1 MRISTK
7 CSIALHLLVLL
18 DVFREHKL
26 TSELLA
32 MSIGC
37 NPVVVR
43 NLIGSLKKA
52 GIVDVQRG
60 SGGASLI
67 VNPQDIT
74 IWTVY
79 QAVDTT
85 PLNELVG
92 IHPNPSMK
100 CLVGKNI
107 SGLLEKPYGMIA
119 DSVKETMC
127 NYTLEQ
133 IISDYHALN
142 QTGREFQE

>member
-18 DVFREHKL
+18 DAFRDQKL

-43 NLIGSLKKA
+43 NILGSLKKA
-52 GIVDVQRG
+52 GIADVQRG
-60 SGGASLI
+60 SGGAYLI
-67 VNPQDIT
+67 TDPEDIT

-79 QAVDTT
+79 QAVDTV
-85 PLNELVG
+85 PLEELIG
-92 IHPNPSMK
+92 MHPNPSMK
-100 CLVGKNI
+100 CPVGRNI
-107 SGLLEKPYGMIA
+107 GGLLQKPYGMIA
-119 DSVKETMC
+119 DSVRETMS
-127 NYTLEQ
+127 NYTLKQ
-133 IISDYHALN
+133 IIHDYYALN
-142 QTGREFQE
+142 QTEGEIEE